1 MNKKFPKF
9 SILEESRPLP
19 NPAYLWPCDWPSAD
33 ARHQQRQHQFQFI
46 NYNLGHQRG
55 IPTDVIISDP
65 MKSKASKVT

>member
-1 MNKKFPKF
+1 MHQDELKISKIFHFGRKPPSSK
-9 SILEESRPLP
+9 PG
-19 NPAYLWPCDWPSAD
+19 LWPCDWPSAE

-55 IPTDVIISDP
+55 IPTSDP